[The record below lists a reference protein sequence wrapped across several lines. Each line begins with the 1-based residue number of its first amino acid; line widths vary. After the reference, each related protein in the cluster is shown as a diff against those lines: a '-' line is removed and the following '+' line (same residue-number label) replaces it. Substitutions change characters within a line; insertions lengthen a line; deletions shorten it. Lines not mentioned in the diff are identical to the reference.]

1 VPSAW
6 FPQPDEPQQHR
17 VEGFTSRAVHEST
30 GHGRVVIQLDADG
43 VWARRVTWYE
53 RLQSHLC
60 GDRLDRAL
68 AAGVP
73 PETDPLLALRAAQIS
88 SPKSRSELASLV
100 RRILSSALTPDDSPF
115 RARSMAILPRVRKA
129 QREFETLVERL
140 EAPVPLPARGMAAVK
155 LLLRDGAGPL
165 YRYESRQSLPRL
177 VRDITDL
184 LDPSLDWTLG

>member
-1 VPSAW
+1 MPGAW
-6 FPQPDEPQQHR
+6 YPAEEPHHER
-17 VEGFTSRAVHEST
+17 PPRAVHESV
-30 GHGRVVIQLDADG
+30 GHGRVVIQIDGTG
-43 VWARRVTWYE
+43 VWARRVSWLE
-53 RLQSHLC
+53 RLESHLF

-68 AAGVP
+68 AAGIP

-88 SPKSRSELASLV
+88 SPKSRRELATVV
-100 RRILSSALTPDDSPF
+100 RRMLAAATDPESPM
-115 RARSMAILPRVRKA
+115 RVRSMAILPRVKKA
-129 QREFETLVERL
+129 RREFEALADHL

-184 LDPSLDWTLG
+184 LDPGLDWSLG

>member
-1 VPSAW
+1 VPNGW
-6 FPQPDEPQQHR
+6 VPLPDEPAR
-17 VEGFTSRAVHEST
+17 EPAPRPRAVHQSV
-30 GHGRVVIQLDADG
+30 GNDRVVIQLDADG
-43 VWARRVTWYE
+43 VWARRVTWRE
-53 RLQSHLC
+53 RLESHLF

-88 SPKSRSELASLV
+88 SPKSRRELAVVV
-100 RRILSSALTPDDSPF
+100 RRMLDSALSADDAPF
-115 RARSMAILPRVRKA
+115 KAKSMAILPRVKKA
-129 QREFETLVERL
+129 RREFESLAEHL

-165 YRYESRQSLPRL
+165 YRYESRQNLARL

-184 LDPSLDWTLG
+184 LDPSLDWSLG